1 MERVV
6 LKGGTVVLPDRIK
19 EADILIE
26 DGRFE
31 AVGAGLNTDNARV
44 YDMTG
49 LTVMAGFTDMHTHL
63 REPGGEHKED
73 VESGTNAA
81 VRGGFT
87 AVCCMPNTS
96 PVIDN
101 APLVRYLKL
110 RAKECNTAK
119 VYPIGCITK
128 GQKGQELA
136 EMGKMLEAG
145 AVAFSDD
152 GCPVENANT
161 MRLALEY
168 AKGFDALLISHCEE
182 KSLADGWVNEGLNA
196 TLAGLKGIS
205 RAAEEI
211 MVAREILLADALKT
225 KVHIAHISTEGSVA
239 LVRWAKERGIAVTA
253 ETCPH
258 YFSGDDSMILTFD
271 TNAKVNPPLRTQ
283 NDVEAIIEGLR
294 DGTIDVIAT
303 DHAPHH
309 VNDKQVEF
317 QYAAN
322 GISGLETAFSLAYT
336 YLVRE
341 GKITIQ
347 RLSELMSAQP
357 NRILKL
363 GSGVI
368 RKNAPA
374 DLVAVD
380 LNCEYKID
388 PAAFVSKGK
397 NTPFRGRDVFGRVKM
412 TFVDGALKYEEK
424 KPCKREGV

>member
-1 MERVV
+1 MERIL
-6 LKGGTVVLPDRIK
+6 LKGGAVVLSERTR
-19 EADILIE
+19 EADLLIE
-26 DGRFE
+26 DGKIAAIAPDISAE
-31 AVGAGLNTDNARV
+31 DAKV
-44 YDMTG
+44 YNISG

-63 REPGGEHKED
+63 REPGFEHKED
-73 VESGTNAA
+73 VESGTRAA
-81 VRGGFT
+81 VKGGFT
-87 AVCCMPNTS
+87 AVCCMPNTN
-96 PVIDN
+96 PVIDS

-110 RAKECNTAK
+110 RGKECNLAK

-128 GQKGQELA
+128 GQKGAELA

-182 KSLADGWVNEGLNA
+182 KTLADGWVNEGTSA

-205 RAAEEI
+205 RAAEEV

-239 LVRWAKERGIAVTA
+239 LVRWAKERGVAVTA

-258 YFSGDDSMILTFD
+258 YFSADDSMILTFD
-271 TNAKVNPPLRTQ
+271 TNTKVNPPLRTQ
-283 NDVEAIIEGLR
+283 ADVEAIIEGLR

-309 VNDKQVEF
+309 VTDKQVEY

-336 YLVRE
+336 HLVKE
-341 GKITIQ
+341 GRITLQ
-347 RLSELMSAQP
+347 RLSELMSRQP

-368 RKNAPA
+368 KPHAPA
-374 DLVAVD
+374 DITVVD
-380 LNCEYKID
+380 LNAEYTID
-388 PAAFVSKGK
+388 PAEFVSKGK
-397 NTPFRGRDVFGRVKM
+397 NTPFCGADVFGRVKM
-412 TFVDGALKYEEK
+412 TFVDGDLKYSEIEE
-424 KPCKREGV
+424 